1 MVFLLLSLKTCILNM
16 LPKRRQ
22 KKRQVYQETGNKRGM
37 RTGKIK
43 NRERAGLLSRYD
55 FAFAGR
61 DTVNQ
66 VVKIVPGII
75 KELPPPP
82 TLYLGEI

>member
-1 MVFLLLSLKTCILNM
+1 
-16 LPKRRQ
+16 
-22 KKRQVYQETGNKRGM
+22 M

-43 NRERAGLLSRYD
+43 NGQRGELLSRYD

-61 DTVNQ
+61 DIVSQ

-82 TLYLGEI
+82 T